1 VALKDVSSAQANHH
15 LQLETILSGTSGP
28 PGKLYT
34 SLAATALLKTL
45 ETGGSCA
52 RLVPGDTAT
61 VEQCR
66 MFDAL
71 SIKLGEGGLVRRLSC
86 KHIESSTD
94 ILISLL

>member
-1 VALKDVSSAQANHH
+1 MSSAQANHH